1 MSKDVA
7 IGAGRTLAS
16 EAIGR
21 GAAIGFQMLLANQL
35 GASRFGIVSL
45 ALAAAATLSPLADAG
60 LPNLALQLVSGS
72 PKDDRLVSQLLG
84 LKVALTPFFLL
95 PLLAWAFLFP
105 LKGEESMPLL
115 WAGAFYG
122 FQASSDLLRQ
132 VLRAREAIK
141 QELLARLFFPLAN
154 VVALFSIWLWKPGP
168 SGALLALAS
177 GPFVLTFAYL
187 AVFPKT
193 ILKLDLRGSTKG
205 FALQHWPSL
214 TQSFAY
220 LLLAGIAT
228 RIDAFILEAYAGTA
242 HVGRFFATSNLV
254 LAGMFF
260 GQGLSSYLYPRLH
273 RQTTDRSRALLRA
286 AALQAGLGAVL
297 CTGAVLVGPI
307 AFRLVFRSGS
317 FAGSERMISGFAII
331 LFLATMDSLWVSIL
345 IGRRK
350 LWIAALNLIPAIL
363 VKLVL
368 GRLWVPEYAEIGML
382 WTSVAAY
389 VCSVS
394 LNACF
399 AVRHYLH
406 THTERDPIHAR

>member
-1 MSKDVA
+1 MSKAVA

-35 GASRFGIVSL
+35 GASLFGVVAL

-60 LPNLALQLVSGS
+60 LPNLALQLVSSS
-72 PKDDRLVSQLLG
+72 PKDDRLVSRLLS
-84 LKVALTPFFLL
+84 LKLVLTPLFII
-95 PLLAWAFLFP
+95 PLVAWAVLFP
-105 LKGEESMPLL
+105 LQGEQTWPLI

-122 FQASSDLLRQ
+122 FQASSDLMRQ
-132 VLRAREAIK
+132 ILRAREAIRE
-141 QELLARLFFPLAN
+141 ELLARMLFPIAN
-154 VVALFSIWLWKPGP
+154 LVALFLIWKWKPGP

-177 GPFVLTFAYL
+177 GPLALTVAYL
-187 AVFPKT
+187 AVFPRN
-193 ILKLDLRGSTKG
+193 ILKLETPASAKA
-205 FALQHWPSL
+205 FAFQHWPSL
-214 TQSFAY
+214 LQSFAY

-242 HVGRFFATSNLV
+242 HVGRFFATANLV

-273 RQTTDRSRALLRA
+273 RQTADRGRALFRA
-286 AALQAGLGAVL
+286 AALQAGLGIAL
-297 CTGAVLVGPI
+297 CSGAVLVGPI
-307 AFRLVFRSGS
+307 VFRVVFRTGS
-317 FAGSERMISGFAII
+317 FAGADGMIPGFA
-331 LFLATMDSLWVSIL
+331 LVLLLATMDSLWVSIL

-363 VKLVL
+363 AKLVL
-368 GRLWVPEYAEIGML
+368 GRLWVPEHAEFGML
-382 WTSVAAY
+382 WTSIVAY

-394 LNACF
+394 MNAFF
-399 AVRHYLH
+399 AIRLYLQPP
-406 THTERDPIHAR
+406 TVTDTVD

>member
-1 MSKDVA
+1 MSRAVA

-35 GASRFGIVSL
+35 GASLFGVVAL

-60 LPNLALQLVSGS
+60 LPNLALQLVSSS
-72 PKDDRLVSQLLG
+72 PKDNRLVSRLLG
-84 LKVALTPFFLL
+84 LKVVLTPLFLL
-95 PLLAWAFLFP
+95 PLLAWAYFFP
-105 LKGEESMPLL
+105 LKGEEAAPLL

-141 QELLARLFFPLAN
+141 EELLARLFFPLAN
-154 VVALFSIWLWKPGP
+154 LVALFSIWIWKPGP
-168 SGALLALAS
+168 SGALMALAS
-177 GPFVLTFAYL
+177 GPFVLTIAYL
-187 AVFPKT
+187 MVFPRT
-193 ILKLDLRGSTKG
+193 ILRMELRGATKE
-205 FALQHWPSL
+205 FAFRHWPSL
-214 TQSFAY
+214 AQSFVY
-220 LLLAGIAT
+220 LFLAGIAT

-242 HVGRFFATSNLV
+242 HVGRFFATANLV

-273 RQTTDRSRALLRA
+273 RQTTDRSRALFRA
-286 AALQAGLGAVL
+286 TALQAGLGATL
-297 CTGAVLVGPI
+297 CVGAVLVGPVV
-307 AFRLVFRSGS
+307 FRMVFRSGS
-317 FAGSERMISGFAII
+317 FAGSENMIPGFAVI

-350 LWIAALNLIPAIL
+350 LWIAALNLLPAIA
-363 VKLVL
+363 VKIVL
-368 GRLWVPEYAEIGML
+368 GRLWVPEHAEIGML

-394 LNACF
+394 MNAFF
-399 AVRHYLH
+399 AVRHYLQPN
-406 THTERDPIHAR
+406 TERDPIHAR